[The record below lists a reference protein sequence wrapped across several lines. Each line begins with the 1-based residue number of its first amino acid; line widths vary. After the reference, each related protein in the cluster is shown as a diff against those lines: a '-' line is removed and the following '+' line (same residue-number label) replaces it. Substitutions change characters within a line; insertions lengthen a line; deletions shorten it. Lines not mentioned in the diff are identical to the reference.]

1 MYYFY
6 ITIFVLLLLI
16 ISISINR
23 KNRSKIEYYRG
34 LTPAFIDLA
43 TYGSLDSY
51 LYS

>member
-1 MYYFY
+1 MYYF
-6 ITIFVLLLLI
+6 IFAALLLLI

-43 TYGSLDSY
+43 SYSNLDFY
-51 LYS
+51 LYG